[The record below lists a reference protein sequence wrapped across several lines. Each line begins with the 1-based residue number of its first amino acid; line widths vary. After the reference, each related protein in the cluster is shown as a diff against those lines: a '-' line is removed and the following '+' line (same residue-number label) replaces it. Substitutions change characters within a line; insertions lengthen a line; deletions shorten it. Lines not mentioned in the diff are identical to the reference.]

1 MASSLAVGAPVY
13 LETLNRMSLNT
24 SFDRVSDQTLKI
36 RSFIPFVP
44 LRADKLELT
53 DNNFEEI
60 KDTYL
65 SNLGL
70 ETVRHLRTDSML
82 LGTESYPL
90 PSPETLTIDSPKGY
104 FQVLSGIE
112 SITFNRFRLVH

>member
-1 MASSLAVGAPVY
+1 MIILIVKRLASSWALITAILLGITVASSLAVGAPVY

-90 PSPETLTIDSPKGY
+90 TSP
-104 FQVLSGIE
+104 
-112 SITFNRFRLVH
+112 